1 MEKLEKNRIDKWLWA
16 VRIYKTRQLA
26 SKGCNSGKVKINDKR
41 IKPSRSIKIHDI
53 ITVQKG
59 FIKYSYKVVDFLD
72 KRISAKLITN
82 YIEDITS
89 EEEIVKLKI
98 SNTYRVKSRKKG
110 LGRPTKRERRKLD
123 KQKWDNL
130 EE

>member
-59 FIKYSYKVVDFLD
+59 FIKYSFY
-72 KRISAKLITN
+72 ISQGHIL
-82 YIEDITS
+82 
-89 EEEIVKLKI
+89 
-98 SNTYRVKSRKKG
+98 SR
-110 LGRPTKRERRKLD
+110 
-123 KQKWDNL
+123 
-130 EE
+130 